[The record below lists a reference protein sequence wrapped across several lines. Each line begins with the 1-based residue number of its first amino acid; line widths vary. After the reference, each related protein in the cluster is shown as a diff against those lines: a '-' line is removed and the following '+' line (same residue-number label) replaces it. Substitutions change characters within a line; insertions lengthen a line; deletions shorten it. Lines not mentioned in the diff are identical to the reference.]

1 MARGIKTGGRE
12 AGTPNVVTSQ
22 LRSVLKELLFE
33 ELKHLPGYLAELPTK
48 DRVDVITKLMAYAL
62 PKVDSVK
69 VHEGEPM
76 NATNWWQ

>member
-22 LRSVLKELLFE
+22 LRSVLKDLLFV
-33 ELKHLPGYLAELPTK
+33 ELQNLSGYLSELPTK

-62 PKVDSVK
+62 PKVDSVE
-69 VHEGEPM
+69 VHEGEPL
-76 NATNWWQ
+76 NSANWWQ